1 MPETAVADAAT
12 GIPLKELA
20 RRHGLSSSGRLL
32 GPLEYARQV
41 WGYRYF
47 ITAHAKA
54 KTVSTLGTTNLGTLW
69 QVLTPAINALVYYV
83 IFGVIIGTGANNP
96 NFIPYLCIGVFVFGF
111 TQSTVSQGV
120 NSITGNLGLIRA
132 LHFPRASLPLSAA
145 LVEIRNFITA
155 TGVLLI
161 IVLLCHEPITVQW
174 LLIFPVMLLQ
184 SLFNFGLAMG
194 GARLGSTFRDIK
206 QLVPFI
212 MRFWM
217 YGSAVLYP
225 VTRFTH
231 AHALQGWKLHLI
243 EANPMLVFVELYRHS
258 LMEGQE
264 LVGTPKMLWIEGVIW
279 AVVVGTAGFLYFWRG
294 EKGYGR
300 G

>member
-1 MPETAVADAAT
+1 MPETAVADTAT
-12 GIPLKELA
+12 GVPLKELA
-20 RRHGLSSSGRLL
+20 ARHGLASSGRLL
-32 GPLEYARQV
+32 GPVEYARQL
-41 WGYRYF
+41 WGYRHF

-69 QVLTPAINALVYYV
+69 QVLTPAINALVYYI
-83 IFGVIIGTGANNP
+83 IFGVIIGTGANTT
-96 NFIPYLCIGVFVFGF
+96 NFVPYLCIGVFVFGF
-111 TQSTVSQGV
+111 TQATVSQGV

-155 TGVLLI
+155 MGVLLI
-161 IVLLCHEPITVQW
+161 IVLITGEPVNLQW
-174 LLIFPVMLLQ
+174 LLILPAMVLQ
-184 SLFNFGLAMG
+184 AMFNMGMAMG
-194 GARLGSTFRDIK
+194 GARLGSKMRDIK
-206 QLVPFI
+206 QLIPFI

-217 YGSAVLYP
+217 YASAVLYP
-225 VTRFTH
+225 VTRFTDH
-231 AHALQGWKLHLI
+231 LHGWKLHLV

-258 LMEGQE
+258 LMENVTLAGSPR
-264 LVGTPKMLWIEGVIW
+264 LLWTEAVIW
-279 AVVVGTAGFLYFWRG
+279 AVVVCGAGFLYFWRG